1 MSATFKDLEVWQQA
15 MELAE
20 AVYRITQPF
29 PKEELFVLTSQARRA
44 VVSIPSNIAEG
55 SGRKSDSEFLQFLS
69 IANGS
74 LRELETQMLLAARIG
89 YLAPTQL
96 DPLQTQMDTVGRLL
110 TGLRKSIRQRTTN
123 P

>member
-74 LRELETQMLLAARIG
+74 LRELETQMMLDARIG

-96 DPLQTQMDTVGRLL
+96 YPLQTQMDTVGRLL

>member
-96 DPLQTQMDTVGRLL
+96 DPLRTQMDTVGRLL